1 MTKDV
6 GNIGNKPYKAY
17 HERQKV
23 KVAIKISFVAFIACW
38 CLVLMK
44 NPTIWGRVIVA
55 GDVLLLYLIID
66 RPVRWLILKI
76 PRRIR

>member
-44 NPTIWGRVIVA
+44 NPTILERIIAAGSVVPIYLVI
-55 GDVLLLYLIID
+55 DK
-66 RPVRWLILKI
+66 PVRWFILKI
-76 PRRIR
+76 PRTIK